1 MPIGRFA
8 RRSGLTPSAL
18 RFYADS
24 GLLPPA
30 EVDPVTGYRH
40 YAPDQVPRAVAL
52 RGLREI
58 GLPLPDIAVILDAGP
73 EEAARLIDAHVVRVL
88 GEAADVR
95 RRADRLKSALTGPEG
110 TAAAHPVAALKGPV
124 LADAIE
130 QVLAATA
137 HDPRHPVLGAVRL
150 EATPEAVTL
159 TATDRYRLA
168 TRTLAPAA
176 PATRVPWAAT
186 LDGDD
191 LRAAVPGIRSSPLV
205 RVETAAPDGVRLRL
219 GRTGREDPYCRAL
232 PDAFPDHHAMVAALP
247 EVTTRATLAK
257 EPFLRALETHP
268 EDVITLRLTPGAP
281 TPPLSAVT
289 GARLDIAFAVTTLY
303 PAISTALG
311 PDVLLDLRGPGA
323 PATVRSAD
331 RGDLTTW
338 AMPVRQPA
346 PARREPGSPRDR
358 TKGTTPTP

>member
-1 MPIGRFA
+1 MPIGHFA

-40 YAPDQVPRAVAL
+40 YAPDQLPRAVTL

-58 GLPLPDIAVILDAGP
+58 GLPLPAVAVILDAGP
-73 EEAARLIDAHVVRVL
+73 EDAARLIDAHVVQVL
-88 GEAADVR
+88 GDAADVR
-95 RRADRLKSALTGPEG
+95 RRAARLKSALTGPAG
-110 TAAAHPVAALKGPV
+110 TAARPVAALKGPV

-130 QVLAATA
+130 QVLTATA
-137 HDPRHPVLGAVRL
+137 RDPHLPVLGALRL

-168 TRTLAPAA
+168 IRTLVPAG
-176 PATRVPWAAT
+176 PATGARSPVPWAAT
-186 LDGDD
+186 LDGDE
-191 LRAAVPGIRSSPLV
+191 LRAAVPEIRRSPMV
-205 RVETAAPDGVRLRL
+205 RIETAAPDGVRLRL
-219 GRTGREDPYCRAL
+219 GRTGREDPYCRTL
-232 PDAFPDHHAMVAALP
+232 PDAFPDHHRMVAALP

-257 EPFLRALETHP
+257 DPFLHALETHP

-281 TPPLSAVT
+281 VPPLSAVT
-289 GARLDIAFAVTTLY
+289 GARLDISFAVTTLY

-338 AMPVRQPA
+338 AMPVRHPDL
-346 PARREPGSPRDR
+346 PGADEHPTAS
-358 TKGTTPTP
+358 TEGT